1 MSILFL
7 PSSSIHF
14 SKKLFNFFSSIEY
27 VPCYRLLLNFWSALI
42 DVNFL
47 VSLLLSNLSF
57 SCCVFSGNTGAINLN
72 PRTISHDS
80 KDAKF
85 AFVNW
90 KINGD
95 GGDDLGPSY
104 PASQRHFHGH
114 GLSHGTREG
123 QMSVCTQGLSMGA
136 IHIDR
141 QKTHFSSQSEN

>member
-14 SKKLFNFFSSIEY
+14 SKKLFNFFH
-27 VPCYRLLLNFWSALI
+27 LLNMFPVTSCYWISWSALI

-57 SCCVFSGNTGAINLN
+57 SCFVFSGNTGAINLN

-80 KDAKF
+80 KDAKL

-123 QMSVCTQGLSMGA
+123 QMSVCTQRLSMGA